1 MFMCFLMKAAKRTL
15 FLITRQT
22 QGSEHCWK
30 ERQRNGM
37 SGGPRVVEG
46 MTQTS
51 GPTRGRAHTATADVE
66 FLAANANN
74 SLTSK
79 KFLGDNRGKTTN
91 KMATTIN
98 YNFLLKHGLRTITI
112 FLRRKRME
120 GKESLADTLS
130 FSRVL
135 HEQQKHCMQ
144 EFDIRICYQRSHNI
158 YLLKIKGNQYN
169 FLDSHSVQNAMI
181 SMALQK

>member
-46 MTQTS
+46 MPQTS

-135 HEQQKHCMQ
+135 HEQ
-144 EFDIRICYQRSHNI
+144 
-158 YLLKIKGNQYN
+158 
-169 FLDSHSVQNAMI
+169 
-181 SMALQK
+181 